1 MILLLLCETRQ
12 RQVLTALAGNRFLW
26 IHSWGR
32 CGLRPAAPSA
42 SSFDFSKKPRGQA
55 PPFPSQNGGLDPTML
70 VRMLRNVFHAL
81 WKNAADW
88 ETGQSKGC
96 VSGTRSMAST
106 PRGHRAR
113 AGARRPPWVPQAS
126 PARSLLVP
134 RMLHPRPPMGFQLR
148 NEEQGALHYG
158 GTNLRSWLN
167 NVWSMAFK
175 STRRMDFSH

>member
-12 RQVLTALAGNRFLW
+12 RQALTALAGNRFLW

-88 ETGQSKGC
+88 ETGQGLHEAVC
-96 VSGTRSMAST
+96 LGPGLWLP
-106 PRGHRAR
+106 PRGVTEPGLERA
-113 AGARRPPWVPQAS
+113 A
-126 PARSLLVP
+126 
-134 RMLHPRPPMGFQLR
+134 LHGSPRPALR
-148 NEEQGALHYG
+148 GPSWCQECCILGLPWASSSVMKNREHFTTVAQTFALG
-158 GTNLRSWLN
+158 
-167 NVWSMAFK
+167 
-175 STRRMDFSH
+175 